1 MPTAPSVSGA
11 SVSEVPGSEAGSLA
25 LRREVEDFIFHEAE
39 LADSHAFEAWY
50 ALWTEDALYWVPCNE
65 DDIDPHR
72 HVSILYEDLEKIET
86 RLFRLKGKRAHAQ
99 QPRSRLAR
107 VVSNIRIE
115 QAALNG
121 EIIAIANFVLGDVRL
136 NRQEI
141 WMGRYRYVL
150 RRVDGKLKMVQK
162 KVMLLGN
169 DMPVGNLTFI
179 V

>member
-1 MPTAPSVSGA
+1 MRAASSV
-11 SVSEVPGSEAGSLA
+11 PEAHGVEADPLA
-25 LRREVEDFIFHEAE
+25 LRREVEDFIFHEAD
-39 LADSHAFEAWY
+39 LADSHAFDAWY

-65 DDIDPHR
+65 DEIDPLR

-99 QPRSRLAR
+99 QPRSRLTR

-115 QAALNG
+115 PAALSG
-121 EIIAIANFVLGDVRL
+121 EIVALANFVIGDVRL

-150 RRVDGKLKMVQK
+150 RRVDGKLKMAQK
-162 KVMLLGN
+162 KVMLLGS

-179 V
+179 I

>member
-1 MPTAPSVSGA
+1 MIMQATATIDTPDRPA
-11 SVSEVPGSEAGSLA
+11 DPAE
-25 LRREVEDFIFHEAE
+25 LRSQVEDFIFYEAE
-39 LADSHAFEAWY
+39 LADAHRCDDWY
-50 ALWTEDALYWVPCNE
+50 ALWTEDALYWVPANE
-65 DDIDPHR
+65 DDFDPNR
-72 HVSILYEDLEKIET
+72 HVSIIYEDLEKIET

-107 VVSNIRIE
+107 VVSNIRIKPAE
-115 QAALNG
+115 KRD
-121 EIIAIANFVLGDVRL
+121 EIVATANFVLGDVRL

-141 WMGRYRYVL
+141 WMGRVRYLL

>member
-1 MPTAPSVSGA
+1 MQATAAVDTPLRPAELS
-11 SVSEVPGSEAGSLA
+11 A
-25 LRREVEDFIFHEAE
+25 LRQEVEDFIFHEAE
-39 LADSHAFEAWY
+39 LADTHRCDDWY
-50 ALWTEDALYWVPCNE
+50 ALWTEDALYWVPANE
-65 DDIDPHR
+65 DEFDPTR
-72 HVSILYEDLEKIET
+72 HVSIIYDDLEKIET

-107 VVSNIRIE
+107 VVSNIRLE
-115 QAALNG
+115 PADKRD
-121 EIIAIANFVLGDVRL
+121 EIVATANFVLGDVRL

-141 WMGRYRYVL
+141 WMGRVRYLL
-150 RRVDGKLKMVQK
+150 RRVDGRLKMVQK

>member
-1 MPTAPSVSGA
+1 MQSTASIDTLYRPAELS
-11 SVSEVPGSEAGSLA
+11 A
-25 LRREVEDFIFHEAE
+25 LRQEVEEFIFREAE
-39 LADSHAFEAWY
+39 LADAHRCDDWY
-50 ALWTEDALYWVPCNE
+50 TLWTEDALYWVPANE
-65 DDIDPHR
+65 DEFDPNR
-72 HVSILYEDLEKIET
+72 HVSIIYEDLEKIET

-107 VVSNIRIE
+107 VVSNIRLE
-115 QAALNG
+115 AADRRD
-121 EIIAIANFVLGDVRL
+121 EIVATANFVLGDVRL

-141 WMGRYRYVL
+141 WMGRLRYVL
-150 RRVDGKLKMVQK
+150 RRVDGRLKMVQK

>member
-1 MPTAPSVSGA
+1 MQATGIMNRKMSQAD
-11 SVSEVPGSEAGSLA
+11 EADV
-25 LRREVEDFIFHEAE
+25 RREVEDFIFHEAE
-39 LADSHAFEAWY
+39 LADSHRYDDWY
-50 ALWTEDALYWVPCNE
+50 ALWTEDALYWVPANE
-65 DDIDPHR
+65 DDFDPAR
-72 HVSILYEDLEKIET
+72 HVSIIYEDLEKIET

-107 VVSNIRIE
+107 VVSNIRLE
-115 QAALNG
+115 PADKPDELVAM
-121 EIIAIANFVLGDVRL
+121 ANFVLGDVRL

-141 WMGRYRYVL
+141 WMGRVRYVL
-150 RRVDGKLKMVQK
+150 RRVDGRLRMVQK